1 MVYEHTLSD
10 IHTSI
15 LKILTMFTGELGFE
29 SSFVND
35 TLPNSTLIIFVMF
48 LYVYFVIE
56 MCVILMNLTIGLS
69 ISNIQELQKHADGL
83 RMVKEVLLQRY
94 LESLLR
100 LGSIHKP
107 RGQFWSSI
115 HKNKTKQLKSRQK
128 QPKIFEKWP
137 NMV

>member
-1 MVYEHTLSD
+1 MAYERPLSD

-107 RGQFWSSI
+107 RG
-115 HKNKTKQLKSRQK
+115 
-128 QPKIFEKWP
+128 
-137 NMV
+137 